1 MITDEVKE
9 AFVLDLMKKN
19 LRADGRGM
27 LDYRQIGVD
36 KNVYENCEGS
46 AVAHIGDTKVVA
58 GVKIDLATPFA
69 DRPTEGVI
77 MFNAEFSPVAHPE
90 FTAGPPDE
98 RSIELARVVDRG
110 IRSAECIDL
119 DKLFLEEEK
128 VLGVYVDLF
137 IVDHNGN
144 LTDTAYLASMAA
156 LRGTKVPKYEDGKL
170 VREERTAQLPIA
182 RDVVSCTFEKVGD
195 RILLDGREEEEV
207 SSSGR
212 VTFATCGDDLLC
224 ASQKSGRA
232 GFGRA
237 EFESMI
243 DTSLAK
249 RRELLKHI

>member
-19 LRADGRGM
+19 TRVDSRGM
-27 LDYRQIGVD
+27 LDYRQISVT
-36 KNVYENCEGS
+36 KNIYENCEGS
-46 AVAHIGDTKVVA
+46 AMAQIGDTKVIA
-58 GVKIDLATPFA
+58 GLKLDVATPFG
-69 DRPTEGVI
+69 DRPTQGVI

-119 DKLFLEEEK
+119 DKLFMEEGK
-128 VLGVYVDLF
+128 VLGVFIDLF
-137 IVDHNGN
+137 ITDHNGN
-144 LTDTAYLASMAA
+144 LTDAAYLASMAA
-156 LRGTKVPKYEDGKL
+156 LRSAKVPKYEDGKL
-170 VREERTAQLPIA
+170 IREERTASLPIE
-182 RDVVSCTFEKVGD
+182 RDVVSCTFEKVAD
-195 RILLDGREEEEV
+195 KLLLDAREEEEV

-212 VTFATCGDDLLC
+212 VTLATCGDDLLC

-232 GFGRA
+232 GFTRA

-249 RRELLKHI
+249 RKELLKYI

>member
-1 MITDEVKE
+1 MITNEVKE

-19 LRADGRGM
+19 SRLDSRGM
-27 LDYRQIGVD
+27 LEYRQISVE

-46 AVAHIGDTKVVA
+46 AIAHIGETKVVA
-58 GVKIDLATPFA
+58 GLKLDLATPFA
-69 DRPTEGVI
+69 DRPTQGVI
-77 MFNAEFSPVAHPE
+77 MFNAEFSPVAHPD

-98 RSIELARVVDRG
+98 RSVELARVVDRG

-119 DKLFLEEEK
+119 DRLFLEEGK
-128 VLGVYVDLF
+128 VLGVYIDLF
-137 IVDHNGN
+137 IIDHNGN

-156 LRGTKVPKYEDGKL
+156 LKNAKMPKYEDGKL
-170 VREERTAQLPIA
+170 IREERTAALPVA

-195 RILLDGREEEEV
+195 RILLDAREEEEV

-212 VTFATCGDDLLC
+212 VTLATCGDDLLC

-232 GFGRA
+232 GFSRQ

-243 DTSLAK
+243 DTSLEK
-249 RRELLKHI
+249 RKELLKYI